1 MKKVKNSWESA
12 IRKALIEYA
21 LSLNL
26 NREEL
31 SAVPIMIQTPPK
43 PELGDFAVPLF
54 PFSKIFRKSPHIIAV
69 DIRNIIEGLSGRPS
83 GTLSADGPY
92 LNIKADITGSA
103 KELWEEIETVH
114 SAYGNNSSMGGQIVM
129 IEFSCPNTNK
139 PLHLGHLRNDTI
151 GESTAAILA
160 ANGAEVC
167 KVNLINDRGVH
178 ICKSMLAYMKFGNG
192 ATPESEGKK
201 SDHFVGE
208 YYVKYNNWAKTYPDA
223 EKEAQELLIK
233 WESGDKETIDL
244 WSKMNTWATEG
255 IFETYKNTGIS
266 FDKLYYESRT
276 YMLGKDLV
284 LQGLKDGAFYKESDG
299 SIWIDLEEIG
309 LDKKVLLRNDGTS
322 LYLTQDLGTAV
333 SRHDD
338 LPFSKLI
345 YVVGSEQQYHF
356 KVLFYVLKRLGLSW
370 ADNLHHLSYGMVN
383 LPDGKMKSREGTV
396 VDADDLFKTLSEMAK
411 QEIVSK
417 NREDAVD
424 DLSETAA
431 SIARAAL
438 NYYLLQVTPTKD
450 MVFNP
455 AESIAFNGNTG
466 PYLQYMGA
474 RISSMLKKHIVDQKE
489 IRSVVEFDP
498 SLLTLQEEHSLLK
511 QIMLFPDAVEQAG
524 KELNP
529 TVIAVYLYDLSRMY
543 SRYYHDHKILSAET
557 ASLANARVILSKMVL
572 QVLKN
577 AYALIG
583 IPFLESM

>member
-1 MKKVKNSWESA
+1 MKEVKNSWEAA
-12 IRKALIEYA
+12 IRKAIVDYA
-21 LSLNL
+21 ISLDLNSDDLST
-26 NREEL
+26 
-31 SAVPIMIQTPPK
+31 AQIMIQTPPK

-54 PFSKIFRKSPHIIAV
+54 PFSKLFRRAPHVIAK
-69 DIRNIIEGLSGRPS
+69 DIKNIIEKLENRPLGS
-83 GTLSADGPY
+83 ITADGPY
-92 LNIKADITGSA
+92 LNIKADIIGA
-103 KELWEEIETVH
+103 ADKLWKEIEAVQ
-114 SAYGNNSSMGGQIVM
+114 SAYGNNTSMGDQIVM

-151 GESTAAILA
+151 GESTAAIIA

-192 ATPESEGKK
+192 ATPESEKKK

-208 YYVKYNNWAKTYPDA
+208 YYVKYNDWVKTYPDA
-223 EKEAQELLIK
+223 EKEAQELLVK
-233 WESGDKETIDL
+233 WENGDKETIDL
-244 WSKMNTWATEG
+244 WTKMNKWAIDG
-255 IFETYKNTGIS
+255 IFETYTSTGIS

-276 YMLGKDLV
+276 YKLGKDLV
-284 LQGLKDGAFYKESDG
+284 LQGLNDGAFYKESDG

-309 LDKKVLLRNDGTS
+309 LDKKVLLRSDGTS
-322 LYLTQDLGTAV
+322 LYLTQDLGTAI

-356 KVLFYVLKRLGLSW
+356 KVLFYVLKKLGLSW

-396 VDADDLFKTLSEMAK
+396 VDADDLFKTLSDMAK
-411 QEIVSK
+411 QEIISK
-417 NREDAVD
+417 NREDAVGG
-424 DLSETAA
+424 LAETAS

-438 NYYLLQVTPTKD
+438 NYYLLQVNPAKD
-450 MVFNP
+450 MIFNP

-474 RISSMLKKHIVDQKE
+474 RISSMLKKFRLEQKE
-489 IRSVVEFDP
+489 DGAVIDFDP
-498 SLLTLQEEHSLLK
+498 SLLTLQDEHSLLK
-511 QIMLFPDAVEQAG
+511 QIMLFPETVEQAG

-529 TVIAVYLYDLSRMY
+529 TTIASYLYDLSRMY
-543 SRYYHDHKILSAET
+543 SRYYHDHKILRAE
-557 ASLANARVILSKMVL
+557 SVELIYARVVLSKMVL

-577 AYALIG
+577 AYAMIG

>member
-1 MKKVKNSWESA
+1 MKEVKNSWETA
-12 IRKALIEYA
+12 IRKAIVGYA
-21 LSLNL
+21 ASLEINSDDL
-26 NREEL
+26 FT
-31 SAVPIMIQTPPK
+31 AKIMIQTPPK
-43 PELGDFAVPLF
+43 PEMGDFAVPF
-54 PFSKIFRKSPHIIAV
+54 FTFSKIFRKAPHLIAM
-69 DIRNIIEGLSGRPS
+69 DIKNIIEKLENRPS
-83 GTLSADGPY
+83 GSVSADGPY
-92 LNIKADITGSA
+92 LNIKADIVGA
-103 KELWEEIETVH
+103 AEKLWKKIETVH
-114 SAYGNNSSMGGQIVM
+114 SAYGNNSSMSNQMVM

-139 PLHLGHLRNDTI
+139 PLHLGHLRNNTI

-160 ANGAEVC
+160 ANGADVR

-192 ATPESEGKK
+192 ATPESENKK

-233 WESGDKETIDL
+233 WENGDKETIDL
-244 WSKMNTWATEG
+244 WSKMNKWAIDG
-255 IFETYKNTGIS
+255 IFETYKSTGIS
-266 FDKLYYESRT
+266 FDKLYYESKI
-276 YMLGKDLV
+276 YMLGKDMV

-309 LDKKVLLRNDGTS
+309 LDKKVLLRSDGTS
-322 LYLTQDLGTAV
+322 LYLTQDLGTAI
-333 SRHDD
+333 SRHKDW
-338 LPFSKLI
+338 PFSKLI
-345 YVVGSEQQYHF
+345 YVVASEQQYHF
-356 KVLFYVLKRLGLSW
+356 KVLFYVLKKLGLSW

-396 VDADDLFKTLSEMAK
+396 VDADDLIKTLSEMAK
-411 QEIVSK
+411 KEIISK
-417 NREDAVD
+417 NREDAVG
-424 DLSETAA
+424 DLSETSS

-438 NYYLLQVTPTKD
+438 NYYLLQVNPAKD
-450 MVFNP
+450 MIFNP

-474 RISSMLKKHIVDQKE
+474 RISSMLKKYTHEQKE
-489 IRSVVEFDP
+489 NRAEVVFDS
-498 SLLTLQEEHSLLK
+498 SLLVFQDEHSLLK
-511 QIMLFPDAVEQAG
+511 QIMLFPEAVEQAG

-529 TVIAVYLYDLSRMY
+529 TTIAVYLYDLSRMY
-543 SRYYHDHKILSAET
+543 SRYYHDHKILRAE
-557 ASLANARVILSKMVL
+557 SDELVYARVVLSKMVL

>member
-1 MKKVKNSWESA
+1 MKEVKNSWEAA
-12 IRKALIEYA
+12 IRKAIVDYA
-21 LSLNL
+21 VSLDINSDDL
-26 NREEL
+26 TT
-31 SAVPIMIQTPPK
+31 AQIMIQTPPK

-54 PFSKIFRKSPHIIAV
+54 PFSKLFRRAPHVIAK
-69 DIRNIIEGLSGRPS
+69 DIKNIIEKLENRPLGS
-83 GTLSADGPY
+83 ITADGPY
-92 LNIKADITGSA
+92 LNIKADIIGA
-103 KELWEEIETVH
+103 ADKLWKEIETVQ
-114 SAYGNNSSMGGQIVM
+114 SAYGNNASMSDQIVM

-151 GESTAAILA
+151 GESTAAIIA

-192 ATPESEGKK
+192 TTPESEKKK

-208 YYVKYNNWAKTYPDA
+208 YYVKYNDWVKTYPDA
-223 EKEAQELLIK
+223 EKEAQELLVK
-233 WESGDKETIDL
+233 WEDGDKETIDL
-244 WSKMNTWATEG
+244 WSKMNKWAIDG
-255 IFETYKNTGIS
+255 IFETYTSTGIS

-276 YMLGKDLV
+276 YKLGKDLV
-284 LQGLKDGAFYKESDG
+284 LQGLNDGAFYKESDG

-309 LDKKVLLRNDGTS
+309 LDKKVLLRSDGTS
-322 LYLTQDLGTAV
+322 LYLTQDLGTAI

-356 KVLFYVLKRLGLSW
+356 KVLFYVLKKLGLSW
-370 ADNLHHLSYGMVN
+370 ADSLHHLSYGMVN
-383 LPDGKMKSREGTV
+383 LPEGKMKSREGTV
-396 VDADDLFKTLSEMAK
+396 VDADDLFKTLSDMAK

-417 NREDAVD
+417 NREDAVGN
-424 DLSETAA
+424 LTETAS

-438 NYYLLQVTPTKD
+438 NYYLLQVNPSKD
-450 MVFNP
+450 MIFNP

-474 RISSMLKKHIVDQKE
+474 RISSMLKKYGLEQKE
-489 IRSVVEFDP
+489 DRAEVDFNP
-498 SLLTLQEEHSLLK
+498 SLLTLQDEHSLLK
-511 QIMLFPDAVEQAG
+511 QIMLFPEAVEQAG

-529 TVIAVYLYDLSRMY
+529 TTIAAYLYDLSRMY
-543 SRYYHDHKILSAET
+543 SRYYHDHKILRAESAE
-557 ASLANARVILSKMVL
+557 LVYARVVLSKMVL

-577 AYALIG
+577 AYAMIG

>member
-1 MKKVKNSWESA
+1 MKEVKNSWESA
-12 IRKALIEYA
+12 IRKAIVDYA
-21 LSLNL
+21 ASLNI
-26 NREEL
+26 NSDVL
-31 SAVPIMIQTPPK
+31 STAQIMIQTPPK

-54 PFSKIFRKSPHIIAV
+54 PFSKVFRKAPHIIAV
-69 DIRNIIEGLSGRPS
+69 DIKNIIENLENRPQGS
-83 GTLSADGPY
+83 VSADGPY
-92 LNIKADITGSA
+92 LNIKADIVGA
-103 KELWEEIETVH
+103 AEKLWKKIETVQ
-114 SAYGNNSSMGGQIVM
+114 SAYGNNSSMSDQVVM

-151 GESTAAILA
+151 GESTAAIIA

-192 ATPESEGKK
+192 TTPESENKK

-208 YYVKYNNWAKTYPDA
+208 YYVKYNNWAKSYPNA
-223 EKEAQELLIK
+223 EKEAQELLVK
-233 WESGDKETIDL
+233 WEDGDKETLDL
-244 WSKMNTWATEG
+244 WKKMNKWAIDG
-255 IFETYKNTGIS
+255 IFKTYSSTGIS
-266 FDKLYYESRT
+266 FDKLYYESKT

-284 LQGLKDGAFYKESDG
+284 LQGLKSGAFYKESDG

-309 LDKKVLLRNDGTS
+309 LDKKVLLRSDGTS
-322 LYLTQDLGTAV
+322 LYLTQDLGTAI
-333 SRHDD
+333 SRHED

-356 KVLFYVLKRLGLSW
+356 RVLFYVLKKLGLSW

-396 VDADDLFKTLSEMAK
+396 VDADDLVKTLTDMAK

-417 NREDAVD
+417 NREDAVGN
-424 DLSETAA
+424 LSETAS

-438 NYYLLQVTPTKD
+438 NYYLLQVNPAKD
-450 MVFNP
+450 MIFNP

-474 RISSMLKKHIVDQKE
+474 RISSMLKKYELEQKE
-489 IRSVVEFDP
+489 NRSVVDFDP
-498 SLLTLQEEHSLLK
+498 SLLTLQDEHSLLK
-511 QIMLFPDAVEQAG
+511 QIMLFPEAVEQAG
-524 KELNP
+524 KDLNP
-529 TVIAVYLYDLSRMY
+529 TTIALYLYDLSRMY
-543 SRYYHDHKILSAET
+543 SRYYHDYKILRAE
-557 ASLANARVILSKMVL
+557 SNELVYARVILSKMVL